1 MANRAAQIR
10 AENAGK
16 AVTRR
21 GRSFIEFDAGG
32 GKRRFVATIEPLHAK
47 GGAEID
53 TEWTATASPWSYACA
68 SADYASRIKAAFNG
82 APLVEFRAG
91 DAWVT
96 LQPRQLNWTNDRG
109 DVQMISAAQAV
120 TASLSD
126 ATARWA
132 GAFGA
137 GRDFAYTNHPK
148 RLIKELLL
156 DALPSTPSAQVLDG
170 GNPVLQLQFRFAWDG
185 ATPYVD
191 GAAWDAKTERTTA
204 QRIEFITAAGPVF
217 TLDAPTAMDAN
228 GDAATGVLLRVK
240 KSGGSLYVEVRVP
253 YAWLASAVYPV
264 VVDPTLTLQP
274 DGDAGIDTFLNKYS
288 TSRDSIYG
296 TQVSLDLVGSTNQ
309 RRSLLK
315 FNLAALAG
323 VTISSATLSFW
334 IYEAKGW
341 GTSAL
346 KCHRILA
353 ANSGWTEA
361 GATWNHAVHDT
372 VHWAGDADS
381 DGGDDAGCTVSGTD
395 YAAAAMA
402 TGSVGTDAVG
412 TQFDLT
418 LDTTEFAS
426 MVAANY
432 GLVLFD
438 TGNPDS
444 YSFDSSDGS
453 TAGERPKLVVEYTEA
468 GGGGN
473 PWYAYAQM

>member
-1 MANRAAQIR
+1 VANRAAQIR

-156 DALPSTPSAQVLDG
+156 DALPGTPSAQVLGG
-170 GNPVLQLQFRFAWDG
+170 GNPVLQLQFQFAWDG

-274 DGDAGIDTFLNKYS
+274 DGDAGIDTYLF
-288 TSRDSIYG
+288 DSAPTTANG
-296 TQVSLDLVGSTNQ
+296 TGAILYVSPHYA
-309 RRSLLK
+309 SLIK
-315 FNLAALAG
+315 FNLSSISGAT
-323 VTISSATLSFW
+323 VTSATLSLW
-334 IYEAKGW
+334 TQNTGSSARSWPLHPVLSASGAWDEASTW
-341 GTSAL
+341 DHQTPTSA
-346 KCHRILA
+346 R
-353 ANSGWTEA
+353 
-361 GATWNHAVHDT
+361 
-372 VHWAGDADS
+372 WAGDVDE
-381 DGGDDAGCTVSGTD
+381 DGGADAGCSVSSTD
-395 YAAAAMA
+395 YSADACA
-402 TGSVGTDAVG
+402 TIAQPTGGGNNVERSSAVTTSVVQGWVDGS
-412 TQFDLT
+412 
-418 LDTTEFAS
+418 
-426 MVAANY
+426 NY
-432 GLVLFD
+432 GLRILPSSGDANIRVFH
-438 TGNPDS
+438 
-444 YSFDSSDGS
+444 SSDGA
-453 TAGERPKLVVEYTEA
+453 TASYRPKLVVEYTA